1 MDLLTPS
8 LLAIRRSL
16 FRPALSR
23 LDRLPCSDRPH
34 LDRLHLDKR
43 LSVVAIAL
51 LAVVL
56 TGCFGDRNT
65 SDSNGDES
73 ISNGPAVLRNTATD
87 VSIVVPEGWIKMGE
101 DMRRSHDI
109 YAAQPE
115 QQLYATV
122 LSEDETGISQ
132 FGLEDNSA
140 QYRELIKD
148 ELDNFEGET
157 RTSVNRIDGRPAL
170 QYEIRGTVDDQSVVY
185 LHTTVEGTNDYYQV
199 VGWTSADRYRE
210 NKNVLEKVVESF
222 EGI

>member
-16 FRPALSR
+16 FEPALSQLNRLR
-23 LDRLPCSDRPH
+23 LDRLR
-34 LDRLHLDKR
+34 LDRLCLDKR
-43 LSVVAIAL
+43 MSVVAIAL
-51 LAVVL
+51 LTIGL
-56 TGCFGDRNT
+56 TGCFGDRDT

-73 ISNGPAVLRNTATD
+73 ISNGPAVLRNTATE

-115 QQLYATV
+115 QQLYASV
-122 LSEDETGISQ
+122 LSEDETGIRQ

-148 ELDNFEGET
+148 ELDDFEGET

-222 EGI
+222 EGT